1 MPLECLTSAMLSGAV
16 IASGFSQ
23 RFGRDKLSAALAGR
37 PLLAWAVEAISFLK
51 HRAVVLQPSD
61 VNKSLI
67 PPDYTVLV
75 NTRASRGLSAGI
87 RLAASWTP
95 AESEGLVIVLGDMP
109 FTKSVVKRLVDVFRS
124 ECCEAVSACLA
135 GEPSPPAVFSKKLL
149 QRLLM
154 LEGDVGAKSILKT
167 VGARVVEVDERLLT
181 DVDTVEDLAK
191 AEKTFEELGGF
202 KYLD

>member
-1 MPLECLTSAMLSGAV
+1 MDTAMLSGAV
-16 IASGFSQ
+16 IASGYSQ
-23 RFGRDKLSAALAGR
+23 RFGRDKLSAVLMGR
-37 PLLAWAVEAISFLK
+37 PLLAWAVEAISFLE
-51 HRAVVLQPSD
+51 HRAVVVQLSD
-61 VNKSLI
+61 VKKALI
-67 PPDYTVLV
+67 PPSYAVLV

-95 AESEGLVIVLGDMP
+95 SESEGLVIVLGDMP
-109 FTKSVVKRLVDVFRS
+109 FTKKVVKKLVDVFRC

-149 QRLLM
+149 HRLIM

-191 AEKTFEELGGF
+191 AERTFKELGGF
-202 KYLD
+202 EYFD

>member
-1 MPLECLTSAMLSGAV
+1 MTSAMLSGAV